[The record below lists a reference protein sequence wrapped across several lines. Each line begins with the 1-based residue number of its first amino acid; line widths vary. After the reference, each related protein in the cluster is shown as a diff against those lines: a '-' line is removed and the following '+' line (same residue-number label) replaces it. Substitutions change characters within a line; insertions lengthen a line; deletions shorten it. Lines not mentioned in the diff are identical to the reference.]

1 MNSKENLQE
10 TPNKYKEEN
19 ELTGRNIGT
28 VLVNNNK
35 VNKTDFKISSGKK
48 SIRRSVKSGKVYNL
62 SNEDRIFDISPYI
75 APNYV
80 RDFKYEGGEQK
91 KFRDSKKDSKRKSKK
106 IDAKESDKKD
116 SKRKNKKI
124 NAKESEKKEN
134 LNEKPNE
141 LEEENIQKLKQ
152 LDEDE
157 KQIQLEDE
165 ERQKELEEEGN
176 KQKELLEDEDEDKQ
190 MNPNENQDKIIEDK
204 LNEEK
209 KKIQHS
215 ENQKKLEEDE
225 KNKGLSEEKINLDE
239 LNILIKGTIKELF
252 EPKNVENIVYDKII
266 ILMKCLSKENKE
278 KFIDGLVQAIKT
290 EEDEKRFAFILGE
303 VSGNRQNEEKKQD
316 TLENLKPYNEE
327 EYPCHCSCHYGGEC
341 EE

>member
-1 MNSKENLQE
+1 MSSKRNLQK

-19 ELTGRNIGT
+19 ELKGRNIGT

-35 VNKTDFKISSGKK
+35 VSKNDFDLSSGKK
-48 SIRRSVKSGKVYNL
+48 KTRRPVKSGKVYNL
-62 SNEDRIFDISPYI
+62 SHEDRIFDISPYI

-106 IDAKESDKKD
+106 IDAKESDKK
-116 SKRKNKKI
+116 KI
-124 NAKESEKKEN
+124 
-134 LNEKPNE
+134 LNEKSNE

-176 KQKELLEDEDEDKQ
+176 KQKTLLEDEDEDKQ
-190 MNPNENQDKIIEDK
+190 KEMNPNENQDKIIEDK

-209 KKIQHS
+209 INEEEKKIQHS

-225 KNKGLSEEKINLDE
+225 KNKDLNEEKINLDE

-252 EPKNVENIVYDKII
+252 EPKNVDNIVYDKIV

-290 EEDEKRFAFILGE
+290 EEDEKRFSFILGE
-303 VSGNRQNEEKKQD
+303 VSGNGRNEEKKQD
-316 TLENLKPYNEE
+316 ISDNLKPYNED
-327 EYPCHCSCHYGGEC
+327 EYPCHCRCHYDGEC

>member
-1 MNSKENLQE
+1 MSSKRNLQK

-19 ELTGRNIGT
+19 ELKGRNIGT

-35 VNKTDFKISSGKK
+35 VSKNDFDLSSGKK
-48 SIRRSVKSGKVYNL
+48 KTRRSVKSGKVYNL
-62 SNEDRIFDISPYI
+62 SHEDRIFDISPYI

-91 KFRDSKKDSKRKSKK
+91 KFRDSKKDSKRKS
-106 IDAKESDKKD
+106 
-116 SKRKNKKI
+116 KKI

-176 KQKELLEDEDEDKQ
+176 KQKTLLEDEDEDKQ
-190 MNPNENQDKIIEDK
+190 KEMNPNENQDKIIEDK

-209 KKIQHS
+209 INEEEKKIQHS

-225 KNKGLSEEKINLDE
+225 KNKDLNEEKINLDE

-252 EPKNVENIVYDKII
+252 EPKIVDNIVYDKIV

-278 KFIDGLVQAIKT
+278 KFIDGLIQAIKT
-290 EEDEKRFAFILGE
+290 EEDEKRFSFILGE
-303 VSGNRQNEEKKQD
+303 VSGNGRNKEKKQD
-316 TLENLKPYNEE
+316 ILDNLKPYNED
-327 EYPCHCSCHYGGEC
+327 EYPCHCNCHYGGEC

>member
-1 MNSKENLQE
+1 MSSKRNLQK

-19 ELTGRNIGT
+19 ELKGRNIGT

-35 VNKTDFKISSGKK
+35 VSKNDFDLSSGKK
-48 SIRRSVKSGKVYNL
+48 KTRRPVKSGKVYNL
-62 SNEDRIFDISPYI
+62 SHEDRIFDISPYI

-106 IDAKESDKKD
+106 IDAKESDKK
-116 SKRKNKKI
+116 KI
-124 NAKESEKKEN
+124 
-134 LNEKPNE
+134 LNEKSNE

-176 KQKELLEDEDEDKQ
+176 KQKALLEDEDEDEDKQ
-190 MNPNENQDKIIEDK
+190 KEMNPNENQDKIIEDK

-209 KKIQHS
+209 INEEEKKIQHS

-225 KNKGLSEEKINLDE
+225 KNKDLNEEKINLDE

-252 EPKNVENIVYDKII
+252 EPKNVDNIVYDKII

-303 VSGNRQNEEKKQD
+303 VSGNGRNEEKKQD
-316 TLENLKPYNEE
+316 ILDNLKPYNED
-327 EYPCHCSCHYGGEC
+327 EYHCHCNCHYGGEC

>member
-1 MNSKENLQE
+1 MSSKENLQE
-10 TPNKYKEEN
+10 TPNKYKEET
-19 ELTGRNIGT
+19 ELKGRNIGT

-35 VNKTDFKISSGKK
+35 VNKNDFKVSSGKK

-62 SNEDRIFDISPYI
+62 SHEDRIFDISPYI

-106 IDAKESDKKD
+106 I
-116 SKRKNKKI
+116 

-134 LNEKPNE
+134 LNEKSNE

-225 KNKGLSEEKINLDE
+225 KNKDLSGEKINLDE

>member
-1 MNSKENLQE
+1 MSSKGNLQE
-10 TPNKYKEEN
+10 TPKKYTEEN
-19 ELTGRNIGT
+19 ELKGRNIGT

-35 VNKTDFKISSGKK
+35 VNKNDFKVSSGKK
-48 SIRRSVKSGKVYNL
+48 SNRRSVKSGKVYNL

-106 IDAKESDKKD
+106 INVKG
-116 SKRKNKKI
+116 
-124 NAKESEKKEN
+124 SEKKEN
-134 LNEKPNE
+134 LDEKPNE

-176 KQKELLEDEDEDKQ
+176 KHKGLLEDEDEDKQ
-190 MNPNENQDKIIEDK
+190 MNPNENQDKI
-204 LNEEK
+204 NEEE

-225 KNKGLSEEKINLDE
+225 KNKDPNEEKINLDE

-316 TLENLKPYNEE
+316 TLDNLKPYNEE
-327 EYPCHCSCHYGGEC
+327 EYPCHCSCHYGGQC
-341 EE
+341 EELIREK

>member
-1 MNSKENLQE
+1 MSSKENLQE

-91 KFRDSKKDSKRKSKK
+91 KFRDSKKDSKRKS
-106 IDAKESDKKD
+106 
-116 SKRKNKKI
+116 KKI

>member
-1 MNSKENLQE
+1 MSSKGNLQE
-10 TPNKYKEEN
+10 TPKKYTEEN
-19 ELTGRNIGT
+19 ELKGRNIGT

-35 VNKTDFKISSGKK
+35 VNKNDFKVSSGKK
-48 SIRRSVKSGKVYNL
+48 SNRRSVKSGKVYNL

-106 IDAKESDKKD
+106 INVKG
-116 SKRKNKKI
+116 
-124 NAKESEKKEN
+124 SEKKEN
-134 LNEKPNE
+134 LDEKPNE

-176 KQKELLEDEDEDKQ
+176 KQKGLLEDEDEDKQ
-190 MNPNENQDKIIEDK
+190 MNPNENQDKI
-204 LNEEK
+204 NEEE

-225 KNKGLSEEKINLDE
+225 KNKDPNEEKINLDE

-316 TLENLKPYNEE
+316 TLDNLKPYNEE
-327 EYPCHCSCHYGGEC
+327 EYPCHCSCHYGGQC
-341 EE
+341 EELIREK